1 MLSTI
6 LYMQNIAKLQN
17 SQNPGE
23 LLSVL
28 NQCIV
33 PWCLHAGRAMPSLS
47 CQSSNSGAHLKQKCE
62 ILLETTLQPCSI
74 ESTKLTK
81 IVQETPALCTCLSCH
96 VGEFYPMA
104 KRKKLHYRTF
114 LSATLSRRWRKVFSQ
129 TSLKRLSSGLLS
141 ACSWVAGRSY
151 RWLAMI
157 TTSLVCTCVYIPA
170 PAESKHLQIQYFWQP
185 KYPIIKLQQG
195 SSNFCSRSWDFF
207 KSESS
212 GETPRPFL
220 MSSSIGRLAATIEES
235 HLCKCVELLNCPSK
249 RLLAHPASAGNSKCW
264 QLFPV
269 FNQKLSYTKF
279 P

>member
-1 MLSTI
+1 MFLMLEQQLLTSGQEVLSTI

-114 LSATLSRRWRKVFSQ
+114 LSATLSRTQ
-129 TSLKRLSSGLLS
+129 SL
-141 ACSWVAGRSY
+141 
-151 RWLAMI
+151 
-157 TTSLVCTCVYIPA
+157 
-170 PAESKHLQIQYFWQP
+170 
-185 KYPIIKLQQG
+185 
-195 SSNFCSRSWDFF
+195 
-207 KSESS
+207 
-212 GETPRPFL
+212 
-220 MSSSIGRLAATIEES
+220 
-235 HLCKCVELLNCPSK
+235 
-249 RLLAHPASAGNSKCW
+249 
-264 QLFPV
+264 
-269 FNQKLSYTKF
+269 
-279 P
+279 